1 LRAGRIASQRGLVL
15 GCAISLASIGLASI
29 GALSAEPLAL
39 DIVHA
44 TAGID
49 QQTSKPIVN
58 IALTEASMRA
68 FAQFTSGRVG
78 SKMVLRVNGQVLSTA
93 VLREALRADSFQIS
107 GNFSVDETNAMAGRL
122 SAPGGTVEVEFGSN

>member
-1 LRAGRIASQRGLVL
+1 LRAGRIATQGRGLRGLVL
-15 GCAISLASIGLASI
+15 GCAISLASV
-29 GALSAEPLAL
+29 GALFAEPLEL
-39 DIVHA
+39 NIVHA

-58 IALTEASMRA
+58 IALTQASMRA

-93 VLREALRADSFQIS
+93 VLRESLNADSFQIS
-107 GNFSVDETNAMAGRL
+107 GNFTVDETDAMAGRL
-122 SAPGGTVEVEFGSN
+122 STPGVTVEVEFVSN

>member
-1 LRAGRIASQRGLVL
+1 M
-15 GCAISLASIGLASI
+15 
-29 GALSAEPLAL
+29 GALSADPLKL
-39 DIVHA
+39 NIVHA

-49 QQTSKPIVN
+49 QRTNKPIVN

-93 VLREALRADSFQIS
+93 VLRESLRADSFQIS

-122 SAPGGTVEVEFGSN
+122 STPGVAVEVEFAPN

>member
-1 LRAGRIASQRGLVL
+1 LRAGPIATQGRGLRGLVL
-15 GCAISLASIGLASI
+15 GCAISLASIG
-29 GALSAEPLAL
+29 ALFAEPLEL
-39 DIVHA
+39 NIVHA

-58 IALTEASMRA
+58 IALTQASMRA

-93 VLREALRADSFQIS
+93 VLRESLNADSFQIS
-107 GNFSVDETNAMAGRL
+107 GNFTVDETDAMAGRL
-122 SAPGGTVEVEFGSN
+122 STPGVTVEVEFVSN